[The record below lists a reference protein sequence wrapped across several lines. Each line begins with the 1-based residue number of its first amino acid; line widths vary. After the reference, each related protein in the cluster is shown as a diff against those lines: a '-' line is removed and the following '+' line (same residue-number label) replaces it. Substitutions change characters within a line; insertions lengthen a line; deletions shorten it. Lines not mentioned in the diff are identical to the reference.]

1 MINVAIVEDDR
12 KAAERLS
19 SFFLKYGTERDVEFR
34 TVCFESSINF
44 LSVYSR
50 DYELIMM
57 DIDMPEMNGMEAV
70 RRIRER
76 DDEVMIVFVTNLAQ
90 YAVKGYEVDAFD
102 FMVKPV
108 TYAEFSMKML
118 RAVNRIRQR
127 EGRSIWVSTRSGKKA
142 INTEKLMYV
151 EVMKHSIIFH
161 TEDVTTVCSGTL
173 NGIKGA
179 LEGLPFV
186 QCNRCYLVNMKYIT
200 EVNATEVVIM
210 NERLVISKMRR
221 KEFLQEFNRYI
232 AGGGKLL

>member
-1 MINVAIVEDDR
+1 
-12 KAAERLS
+12 
-19 SFFLKYGTERDVEFR
+19 
-34 TVCFESSINF
+34 
-44 LSVYSR
+44 
-50 DYELIMM
+50 
-57 DIDMPEMNGMEAV
+57 
-70 RRIRER
+70 
-76 DDEVMIVFVTNLAQ
+76 
-90 YAVKGYEVDAFD
+90 
-102 FMVKPV
+102 MVKPV